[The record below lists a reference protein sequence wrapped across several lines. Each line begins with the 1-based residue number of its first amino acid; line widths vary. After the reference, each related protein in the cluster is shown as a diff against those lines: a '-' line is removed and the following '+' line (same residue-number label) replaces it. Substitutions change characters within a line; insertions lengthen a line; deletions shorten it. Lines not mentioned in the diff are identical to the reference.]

1 MKVLGLEVLADQG
14 IGALSGQFV
23 DVATLAG
30 AISVFAP
37 LVVAFITKK
46 EASDRVKS
54 VVNLLAVAVASVVA
68 LFLNNKGEP
77 ITWQLI
83 GATFMTGLVS
93 SIVAYKAG
101 WKPIG
106 VTPAIANATQYVGVG
121 SGEAK
126 EGYDK

>member
-1 MKVLGLEVLADQG
+1 MKVLGLEVLAEPSM
-14 IGALSGQFV
+14 GALAGQFI

-30 AISVFAP
+30 AISVFVP

-68 LFLNNKGEP
+68 LFFNSEGEP

-106 VTPAIANATQYVGVG
+106 VAPAIANATEYVGVG
-121 SGEAK
+121 SAEVK
-126 EGYDK
+126 EGFDK